1 MIDRMQIVALTVSIV
16 LLLTVLELVRR
27 RKLIEEYSFLWIV
40 YALMILAL
48 SVRREILHA
57 VARWL
62 GVFYPPIVLVMLLI
76 VMFFAA
82 SLAHAVIVSRHRKQI
97 ERLTEETAI
106 LSAELREL
114 RAEQSHSPFESP
126 SARAYENKDTKE
138 TKGAGAKDP
147 AYMRSSPKRPL
158 M

>member
-1 MIDRMQIVALTVSIV
+1 MIDRMQIVALTVSV
-16 LLLTVLELVRR
+16 LLLAVVLELVRR

-40 YALMILAL
+40 FSLIVLAL
-48 SVRREILHA
+48 SIRREILHA

-106 LSAELREL
+106 LSAELRDL
-114 RAEQSHSPFESP
+114 RAARSIERSVGAGIHAEPAGDVV
-126 SARAYENKDTKE
+126 ARAARD
-138 TKGAGAKDP
+138 
-147 AYMRSSPKRPL
+147 RR
-158 M
+158 

>member
-16 LLLTVLELVRR
+16 LLLSVLELVRR

-40 YALMILAL
+40 YALIVLAL
-48 SVRREILHA
+48 SIRREILHA

-114 RAEQSHSPFESP
+114 RAEQSKP
-126 SARAYENKDTKE
+126 DQ
-138 TKGAGAKDP
+138 DQ
-147 AYMRSSPKRPL
+147 SSPPQRIRGHRG
-158 M
+158 